1 MKQRYSG
8 VDIIPFTGNKEI
20 AAKLAKALAKTMRTE
35 DKKECMAAGYS
46 PFKSALESLL
56 LSDEAYVAEAEEGV
70 VMLFG
75 VTGDGLIWALGSSF
89 IEKHKKA
96 LVACGMDYIKEC
108 LNRHSFLYNYISED
122 NIKAL
127 RFIRR
132 AGAET
137 GAGISI
143 GNTRFLKFVIRREKD
158 VQCNEGACGSS
169 GICPTPADSAGD
181 KGAND
186 DVPTAGGSGGGEC
199 QNSGPAERTG
209 SRQICTGADEA

>member
-1 MKQRYSG
+1 MKQRYFG
-8 VDIIPFTGNKEI
+8 VDIIPFTGNKEV
-20 AAKLAKALAKTMRTE
+20 AGRLAEVLAKTMRE
-35 DKKECMAAGYS
+35 GDKQECMATGYS
-46 PFKSALESLL
+46 PFESARGSLL
-56 LSDEAYVAEAEEGV
+56 LSGEAYVARAKEGV

-108 LNRHSFLYNYISED
+108 LRRHSFLYNYISED

-143 GNTRFLKFVIRREKD
+143 GNTRFLKFVIRRKKD
-158 VQCNEGACGSS
+158 VQCNDGACGSS
-169 GICPTPADSAGD
+169 RVCPTQADSAGNR
-181 KGAND
+181 GTND
-186 DVPTAGGSGGGEC
+186 DVSPAGGGGFAKCKGGRP
-199 QNSGPAERTG
+199 SKGTG
-209 SRQICTGADEA
+209 GRPVCTGADEA

>member
-1 MKQRYSG
+1 MKQRYFG
-8 VDIIPFTGNKEI
+8 VDIIPFTGNKEM
-20 AAKLAKALAKTMRTE
+20 AVRLAKVLAKTMRKE
-35 DKKECMAAGYS
+35 DKQECMASGYS
-46 PFKSALESLL
+46 PFESVRGSLL
-56 LSDEAYVAEAEEGV
+56 FSGEAYVAEAEEGV

-89 IEKHKKA
+89 IEKHRKA

-108 LNRHSFLYNYISED
+108 LKRHSFLYNYISED

-143 GNTRFLKFVIRREKD
+143 GNTRFLKFVIRRKKD
-158 VQCNEGACGSS
+158 VQCNDGACGSS
-169 GICPTPADSAGD
+169 RICSTQADSAGN
-181 KGAND
+181 KGTND
-186 DVPTAGGSGGGEC
+186 DVSPAGGRGCAKCKGGRPTEG
-199 QNSGPAERTG
+199 TG
-209 SRQICTGADEA
+209 SRPVCTRADEA